1 MNINKWLSVFG
12 EGVDK
17 KLIKERVTS
26 EGNFL
31 WHIFT
36 WGEVPCLE
44 GDEARETFNALEYTE
59 AFKFTD
65 GFSNRVKNKGTVGKI
80 SALDVDNDPAGDVY
94 IVATD
99 FSWTYVRTHEE
110 DLCGPYLCIK
120 NLNTSP

>member
-1 MNINKWLSVFG
+1 MTINKWLSAFA

-17 KLIKERVTS
+17 KLIKKHVTS

-36 WGEVPCLE
+36 WCEVPCLE
-44 GDEARETFNALEYTE
+44 GDEAKEAFDALEYTE
-59 AFKFTD
+59 AYKFID
-65 GFSNRVKNKGTVGKI
+65 GFSNRIKNKGTVGKL
-80 SALDVDNDPAGDVY
+80 SAEEVDNDPAADVY

-110 DLCGPYLCIK
+110 GLCGPYLCIK
-120 NLNTSP
+120 K